1 MLNRQY
7 VLWQDVFNDFSIN
20 TLGPVRRIGKLE
32 RTKPSNFMKRE
43 TQSVLGI
50 VPYYVPFKIQGKK
63 GTFFNSVNDI
73 VDIGNFNITTQK

>member
-1 MLNRQY
+1 
-7 VLWQDVFNDFSIN
+7 
-20 TLGPVRRIGKLE
+20 
-32 RTKPSNFMKRE
+32 MKRE